1 MKQPHPS
8 EPLIFKGFCISC
20 AIAYSVIAVGVVVKI
35 VVNCGYISNVE
46 KAETATG
53 EDGELLPPAMRVMP
67 PILHFVI
74 L

>member
-20 AIAYSVIAVGVVVKI
+20 AIAYGVNAVGVVVKI
-35 VVNCGYISNVE
+35 VVNCGHISNVE

-53 EDGELLPPAMRVMP
+53 EDGELLPSAMRMMP
-67 PILHFVI
+67 SILHFVI

>member
-20 AIAYSVIAVGVVVKI
+20 AIAYSVIAVSVVVKI
-35 VVNCGYISNVE
+35 VVNCGHISNVE

-67 PILHFVI
+67 SILHFVI